1 MKKMAGIVLGG
12 IIAIIF
18 IILLSYSIGIFD
30 EKINYSYQ
38 KKVDNISYKRLKKIE
53 DTARAMIASY
63 AADKATYE
71 AYKGIDTELATQ
83 AKIRANRTATSYN
96 EYMLKNSF
104 QWKNNIPVDIYI
116 RLDLIN

>member
-1 MKKMAGIVLGG
+1 MKKIAGILFFEIVAVIL
-12 IIAIIF
+12 IF
-18 IILLSYSIGIFD
+18 FFSYQIGIVG
-30 EKINYSYQ
+30 EKVNYSYQ
-38 KKVDNISYKRLKKIE
+38 KKVDNISYERLKKIE

-63 AADKATYE
+63 TADKATYE

-104 QWKNNIPVDIYI
+104 QWKNNIPADIYI